1 MITIERT
8 SLAALGVAV
17 VSACGGKVA
26 AEDQSTPP
34 ATHTVSPKGID
45 VDCDR
50 IDFAWHAETRMC
62 LEDDRCTI
70 TGELTDGR
78 RVRQECSGDGRAR
91 PWACTLFVDDVAA
104 CQCATTRE
112 DPSNTCANGIST
124 CVGWR
129 ITTSDLI
136 VTCDP

>member
-8 SLAALGVAV
+8 SLTALGIAV
-17 VSACGGKVA
+17 LGACGGKVA
-26 AEDQSTPP
+26 VDDQSTLRPS
-34 ATHTVSPKGID
+34 HTVAPKGIH

-50 IDFAWHAETRMC
+50 IEFAGHAETRMC
-62 LEDDRCTI
+62 LEDDRCTVR
-70 TGELTDGR
+70 GELTDGR
-78 RVRQECSGDGRAR
+78 RVREECWGDGRAR
-91 PWACTLFVDDVAA
+91 PWACSLFVDDMAA
-104 CQCATTRE
+104 CECAATRE

-129 ITTSDLI
+129 IATSDLI